1 MTERFI
7 TNNNTFEKQKC
18 SEKHFTDKHFDKKL
32 VMLSRIGL
40 IFLLVGLLFTANAQM
55 PYKHSIGVTLGTTQG
70 VSYKTFPT
78 DHFAIQLD
86 LGTKYVYVYGNQVW
100 TFELA
105 PNFMYEGRL
114 AGNLYG
120 FVGGGG
126 SIGYC
131 WKNYT
136 YIKNGEQSSHH
147 NAKGGLNG
155 FFGMEYKFQIPLTLQ
170 FDFRPGYR
178 CVFNRDFA
186 EHIFDWGLNF
196 GLRYTF

>member
-1 MTERFI
+1 MIEQI
-7 TNNNTFEKQKC
+7 IIHNNIFKKQKDC
-18 SEKHFTDKHFDKKL
+18 EKHFKGNHFDKKPA
-32 VMLSRIGL
+32 MLSYIVFIVLFFGL
-40 IFLLVGLLFTANAQM
+40 FFNANAQM

-70 VSYKTFPT
+70 VSYKSFPT
-78 DHFAIQLD
+78 DHFAIQFD

-114 AGNLYG
+114 IDNLYG

-136 YIKNGEQSSHH
+136 YINNGGAVE
-147 NAKGGLNG
+147 
-155 FFGMEYKFQIPLTLQ
+155 P
-170 FDFRPGYR
+170 P
-178 CVFNRDFA
+178 
-186 EHIFDWGLNF
+186 
-196 GLRYTF
+196 

>member
-1 MTERFI
+1 MVLFFIKVVFKFFFVRKRVNGRDKRIIIGNYPETDIEEARAKVDEVLTE
-7 TNNNTFEKQKC
+7 
-18 SEKHFTDKHFDKKL
+18 
-32 VMLSRIGL
+32 
-40 IFLLVGLLFTANAQM
+40 A
-55 PYKHSIGVTLGTTQG
+55 TT
-70 VSYKTFPT
+70 
-78 DHFAIQLD
+78 
-86 LGTKYVYVYGNQVW
+86 
-100 TFELA
+100 

-178 CVFNRDFA
+178 CIFNGDFA

>member
-1 MTERFI
+1 MNRHCT
-7 TNNNTFEKQKC
+7 
-18 SEKHFTDKHFDKKL
+18 L
-32 VMLSRIGL
+32 LL
-40 IFLLVGLLFTANAQM
+40 IFAFLLMGIAFTAKAQS
-55 PYKHSIGVTLGTTQG
+55 PYKHSIGVTIGTTQAVG
-70 VSYKTFPT
+70 FKTFPT

-86 LGTKYVYVYGNQVW
+86 LGTKYTYVYGTHLW

-105 PNFMYEGRL
+105 PNLMYEGRL
-114 AGNLYG
+114 TGGLYG

-131 WKNYT
+131 WKNYR
-136 YIKNGEQSSHH
+136 YFNAWGETSSRN

-155 FFGMEYKFQIPLTLQ
+155 FFGMEYKFTIPLTLQ

-178 CVFNRDFA
+178 CIFNEGFS
-186 EHIFDWGLNF
+186 EHGFDWGLNF

>member
-1 MTERFI
+1 MNRHCT
-7 TNNNTFEKQKC
+7 
-18 SEKHFTDKHFDKKL
+18 L
-32 VMLSRIGL
+32 LL
-40 IFLLVGLLFTANAQM
+40 IFAFLLMGIAFTAKAQS
-55 PYKHSIGVTLGTTQG
+55 PYKHSIGVTIGTTQAVG
-70 VSYKTFPT
+70 FKTFPT

-86 LGTKYVYVYGNQVW
+86 LGTKYTYVYGTHLW

-105 PNFMYEGRL
+105 PNLMYEGRL
-114 AGNLYG
+114 TGGLYG

-131 WKNYT
+131 WKNYR
-136 YIKNGEQSSHH
+136 YFNAWGETSSRN

-155 FFGMEYKFQIPLTLQ
+155 FFGMEYKFTIPLTLQ

-178 CVFNRDFA
+178 CIFNEGFS
-186 EHIFDWGLNF
+186 EHCFDWGLNF